1 MILFPNAKIN
11 LGLNIIA
18 KRNDG
23 YHELESV
30 MIPVGLFDILE
41 LTEQAT
47 FEMIQSGIPVAG
59 STDDNLCVKA
69 WRLMHERYS
78 IPNVRIHLRKQ
89 IPMGAGMGGGSA
101 DGAFV
106 IEGLNTLFQLN
117 LQIEERQQLAAVLG
131 SDCPFFIRNTPQLAR
146 GRGELLRPIAFNNKG
161 YFLKIVNPGIHISTK
176 EAFSGV
182 QISGEQG
189 ALENQILLPIES
201 WRDTVKN
208 DFEVHLFE
216 LHPSLPQIKAALYKE
231 GALYASMSG
240 SGSTL
245 FAIYP
250 QKPPLSFSKY
260 PLERIIPL

>member
-11 LGLNIIA
+11 LGLNIVA
-18 KRNDG
+18 TRNDG

-30 MIPVGLFDILE
+30 MIPVSLFDILE
-41 LTEQAT
+41 LTEQGT

-59 STDDNLCVKA
+59 SPDNNLCVMA
-69 WRLMHERYS
+69 WRLMRERYS

-117 LQIEERQQLAAVLG
+117 LSLEERRQLAAQLG
-131 SDCPFFIRNTPQLAR
+131 SDCPFFIQNVPQLAQ
-146 GRGELLRPIAFNNKG
+146 GRGEILRPIEFTHKG
-161 YFLKIVNPGIHISTK
+161 YFLKLVNPGIHVSTK
-176 EAFSGV
+176 EAFAGV
-182 QISGEQG
+182 HISGEHG
-189 ALENQILLPIES
+189 RLEGQIAQPIET

-216 LHPSLPQIKAALYKE
+216 IHPTLRLIKEALYEE
-231 GALYASMSG
+231 GAVYASMSG